1 MSEGKKCLICNDC
14 KSKFSNSELASNHAK
29 ETGHRRFKEVENHD

>member
-14 KSKFSNSELASNHAK
+14 KSKF
-29 ETGHRRFKEVENHD
+29 RRSKTRHNQGFDD